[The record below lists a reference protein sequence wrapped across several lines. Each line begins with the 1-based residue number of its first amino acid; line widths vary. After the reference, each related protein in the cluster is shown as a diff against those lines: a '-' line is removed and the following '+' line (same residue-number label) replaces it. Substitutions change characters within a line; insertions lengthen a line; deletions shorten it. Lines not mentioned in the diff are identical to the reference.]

1 MENYRTIRC
10 SVEVYI
16 PIDNI
21 ENNCMSEDDLED
33 FVVHDIDKAIHNQV
47 ENESSVM
54 YQSNYIVNIDD

>member
-21 ENNCMSEDDLED
+21 DDNRMGEDDLED
-33 FVVHDIDKAIHNQV
+33 FVVRDIERAINEQI

-54 YQSNYIVNIDD
+54 YQSNYIVDIDD

>member
-1 MENYRTIRC
+1 MENYRVIRC

-21 ENNCMSEDDLED
+21 ENNCMPEDDLED
-33 FVVHDIDKAIHNQV
+33 FVIHDIDKAMHNQV

-54 YQSNYIVNIDD
+54 YQSNYIVDIDD

>member
-21 ENNCMSEDDLED
+21 ESNCISEDDLED
-33 FVVHDIDKAIHNQV
+33 FVVHDIDKTIHNQV
-47 ENESSVM
+47 ENESSIM
-54 YQSNYIVNIDD
+54 YQSNYIVDIDD

>member
-21 ENNCMSEDDLED
+21 ENNCMSEDDLGD
-33 FVVHDIDKAIHNQV
+33 FVVHDIDKAIHNQI

-54 YQSNYIVNIDD
+54 YQSNYIVDIDD

>member
-16 PIDNI
+16 PIGNI
-21 ENNCMSEDDLED
+21 ESNCMSEDDLED

-54 YQSNYIVNIDD
+54 YQSNYIVDIDD